1 MLLVFISPSSLHR
14 KGLGEDVE
22 SKKLYIFII
31 LLRKSLPYLVD
42 VPLIGLQPVVHL
54 LEIHLLSV
62 DGSPVNRVCIASRNR
77 IRIVLE
83 INGVR
88 KREHYVTRSRWGAYS

>member
-14 KGLGEDVE
+14 KGLRKDVE

-54 LEIHLLSV
+54 LEVHLYSV
-62 DGSPVNRVCIASRNR
+62 DGTPVNRVRIDSRNR

-88 KREHYVTRSRWGAYS
+88 KRKHYITRSRRSTYS